1 MAASDSVPV
10 MRRALGLLA
19 VACVVLQFGGSLAH
33 SGLALSLWL
42 AALALFKPGVLRRLW
57 MPRFWLLTAL
67 FALGSGF
74 LLGPRDWD
82 LGPFRMSSEGLIG
95 GIMMMVRGAFI
106 FSLASW
112 ASSSLSGDGL
122 RSLARRLGMGPL
134 ADAVGVALKLLP
146 ELSQRLVVARSLQPV
161 GGRLRFVYGTA
172 VDLITETARLAAEM
186 SVTDGGDEPGLEF
199 GFRLPVV
206 AVVGEPDSGKT
217 HTLGR
222 VVEQLLAEGYAA
234 GGVQQPKLMS
244 EGRAQGYDLQ
254 DVASGARRSFA
265 RRCEDGEDPRVGFR
279 FDEAGWTWA
288 AEKIRLA
295 ATDADFLVVD
305 ELGWLEADG
314 DGHGPAL
321 GSLPAQGRAR
331 FVLASVRA
339 VCAASIEKRWGD
351 FAFQIEAGADDA
363 EIQVLVGK
371 LSKL

>member
-1 MAASDSVPV
+1 MAAPESQAV

-19 VACVVLQFGGSLAH
+19 IACVVLQFGGSFAH

-42 AALALFKPGVLRRLW
+42 SALALFKPGVLRRLW
-57 MPRFWLLTAL
+57 MPRFWLLTAF

-82 LGPFRMSSEGLIG
+82 LGPFRMSSEGLVG
-95 GIMMMVRGAFI
+95 GVMMMVRGAFI
-106 FSLASW
+106 FALASW

-122 RSLARRLGMGPL
+122 RSLARRVGMGPL

-146 ELSQRLVVARSLQPV
+146 ELSRRLVVVRSLQPV

-172 VDLITETARLAAEM
+172 VDLSAETARLAVAM
-186 SVTDGGDEPGLEF
+186 SDAAGGDDRNIESGL
-199 GFRLPVV
+199 RLPLV

-217 HTLGR
+217 RTLGR
-222 VVEQLLAEGYAA
+222 VVERLRAEGFSA

-254 DVASGARRSFA
+254 DVASGERRSFA
-265 RRCEDGEDPRVGFR
+265 RRCEDGDDPRVGFR
-279 FDEAGWTWA
+279 FDEAGWAWA

-295 ATDADFLVVD
+295 VTDADFLVVD
-305 ELGWLEADG
+305 EMGWLEADG

-321 GSLPAQGRAR
+321 GSLPAKGQAR

-339 VCAASIEKRWGD
+339 VCATAIERRWGD
-351 FAFQIEAGADDA
+351 FAFRIEAGADDA
-363 EIQVLVGK
+363 ESQVLVGK
-371 LSKL
+371 A